1 MSYRLDVRYQ
11 KKGTYLVI
19 EEKYRDKETKK
30 SRTKHH
36 KTLGYVH
43 DLQQE
48 FPDPIA
54 HFKEV
59 VAQMNAEEK
68 GKRKLT
74 IEIWAML

>member
-54 HFKEV
+54 HF
-59 VAQMNAEEK
+59 NY
-68 GKRKLT
+68 
-74 IEIWAML
+74 

>member
-1 MSYRLDVRYQ
+1 MHIMSYRLDVRYQ

-48 FPDPIA
+48 FPLQRSCCTN
-54 HFKEV
+54 E
-59 VAQMNAEEK
+59 
-68 GKRKLT
+68 R
-74 IEIWAML
+74 

>member
-1 MSYRLDVRYQ
+1 M
-11 KKGTYLVI
+11 LVI
-19 EEKYRDKETKK
+19 FYLYYLMVSNKLEYRDKETKK

-54 HFKEV
+54 HF
-59 VAQMNAEEK
+59 NY
-68 GKRKLT
+68 
-74 IEIWAML
+74 